1 MSSSIMQVIC
11 NVHNVHQFNGDKL
24 RAEVSLLVEQPD
36 MIIRLRLYQAH
47 DKQGLIQTF
56 QKLKGKQVQVPL
68 EVDIYQGKIH
78 YNLSYSGTPALLS

>member
-1 MSSSIMQVIC
+1 
-11 NVHNVHQFNGDKL
+11 
-24 RAEVSLLVEQPD
+24 

-68 EVDIYQGKIH
+68 EVDIYQEKIH
-78 YNLSYSGTPALLS
+78 YSLSYSGTPVLLS